1 MNICNNRS
9 AERTVK
15 RKMRLPAL
23 LINPRGSSRNRGA
36 WWMVVALFQARI
48 ALGEA
53 RLKGIRE
60 RLRKVQPSVRSR
72 SVPDAQT

>member
-1 MNICNNRS
+1 
-9 AERTVK
+9 
-15 RKMRLPAL
+15 
-23 LINPRGSSRNRGA
+23 
-36 WWMVVALFQARI
+36 MVVALFQARI

>member
-1 MNICNNRS
+1 
-9 AERTVK
+9 
-15 RKMRLPAL
+15 
-23 LINPRGSSRNRGA
+23 
-36 WWMVVALFQARI
+36 MVVALFQAGI

-53 RLKGIRE
+53 RLKEIRE